1 MSMKTILAGAALSL
15 VLASAA
21 SAQIS
26 SALNACPPGTQY
38 AEPAPMGKGAKTKM
52 AATEG
57 AGAANPKLAATEG
70 AGTTG
75 QRLAATEGA
84 GAANPKL
91 AATEG
96 AGAANPKLAATEGAG
111 AANPKLAS
119 AQGTAMRL
127 SNGVARMPD
136 GTYCSPVQ

>member
-1 MSMKTILAGAALSL
+1 MSMKVMWAGAALGL

-21 SAQIS
+21 SAQIPS
-26 SALNACPPGTQY
+26 TMPACPAGTQY
-38 AEPAPMGKGAKTKM
+38 

-57 AGAANPKLAATEG
+57 AGKGPKLAATEG
-70 AGTTG
+70 AGKG
-75 QRLAATEGA
+75 
-84 GAANPKL
+84 PKL

-96 AGAANPKLAATEGAG
+96 AGKGPKLAATEGAG
-111 AANPKLAS
+111 KGPMLAS
-119 AQGTAMRL
+119 TEGKAVRL

>member
-1 MSMKTILAGAALSL
+1 MSMKTILAGAALGL

-26 SALNACPPGTQY
+26 STLNACPPGTQY
-38 AEPAPMGKGAKTKM
+38 AEPTHVAKGAKTKM
-52 AATEG
+52 
-57 AGAANPKLAATEG
+57 
-70 AGTTG
+70 
-75 QRLAATEGA
+75 AATEGA

-119 AQGTAMRL
+119 AEGAAMRL

>member
-1 MSMKTILAGAALSL
+1 MSMKMILGGAALGL
-15 VLASAA
+15 VLASGA

-38 AEPAPMGKGAKTKM
+38 AAPQPTGKGAKTKM
-52 AATEG
+52 ASTEGAGAANPKLASTEG

-70 AGTTG
+70 AGKG
-75 QRLAATEGA
+75 
-84 GAANPKL
+84 
-91 AATEG
+91 
-96 AGAANPKLAATEGAG
+96 
-111 AANPKLAS
+111 PKLAS
-119 AQGTAMRL
+119 TEGMAMRL

>member
-1 MSMKTILAGAALSL
+1 MSMKIILAGAALGL

-26 SALNACPPGTQY
+26 SALNACPAGTQY
-38 AEPAPMGKGAKTKM
+38 AQPQPMGKGTKM

-57 AGAANPKLAATEG
+57 AGKG
-70 AGTTG
+70 
-75 QRLAATEGA
+75 
-84 GAANPKL
+84 
-91 AATEG
+91 
-96 AGAANPKLAATEGAG
+96 PKLAATEGAG

>member
-1 MSMKTILAGAALSL
+1 MLRAASGNRRENEMTKKMIWAGAALGL
-15 VLASAA
+15 VLTSAA

-26 SALNACPPGTQY
+26 SALNACPAGTQY

-52 AATEG
+52 
-57 AGAANPKLAATEG
+57 
-70 AGTTG
+70 
-75 QRLAATEGA
+75 
-84 GAANPKL
+84 

-136 GTYCSPVQ
+136 GTYCSPIQ